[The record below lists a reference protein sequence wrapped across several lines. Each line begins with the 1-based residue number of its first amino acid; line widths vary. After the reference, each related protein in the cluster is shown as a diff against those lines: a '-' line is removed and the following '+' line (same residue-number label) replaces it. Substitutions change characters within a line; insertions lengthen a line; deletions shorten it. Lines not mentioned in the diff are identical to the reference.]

1 MAVKVSKKLFY
12 PNQNQRNSY
21 AKSLENQVFR
31 QRIIKSKKVYD
42 RKKFKI

>member
-1 MAVKVSKKLFY
+1 MAQNQLKKLSK
-12 PNQNQRNSY
+12 PNNY
-21 AKSLENQVFR
+21 AKSLKNQVFR